1 MACGRNRSL
10 LRDFAGTHLPG
21 SDRNGDIST
30 LHHLVP
36 LETSGGGGDGKRI
49 CLRLTYFMKC
59 CVFSYFCQLCASMIL
74 VEP

>member
-36 LETSGGGGDGKRI
+36 LETSGGGGEGWEENLFTVNI
-49 CLRLTYFMKC
+49 FYEMLCIFLFLPIMCLND
-59 CVFSYFCQLCASMIL
+59 FS
-74 VEP
+74 